1 MSVRSAQGA
10 NRQKSL
16 ADNEKRKAGNKRQN
30 KKEEKQ
36 RQKTVAVLF
45 GGPSFEHDISVL
57 TGVFVLNILK
67 RQKYNLLPVY
77 IDREGDFYT
86 SPEMFDVGSFSGEKR
101 ASFTKILFVRGTVC
115 RFGKKLK
122 PIARVD
128 CAFNCCHGGWGE
140 GGGVAALMRM
150 YDIPLAS
157 PDAALSGVFMDKVL
171 SKPLIAGMDIPFV
184 RYTALEE
191 GDFLRDEAGEAARV
205 EQTLGFPVI
214 VKPARLGSSI
224 GVSVAHDRREL
235 VEAAALGFA
244 FDERLLVEEYLPDK
258 RDINCAAYAA
268 GGEIHVSECEE
279 PLSKEEIL
287 SFREKYLAG
296 GKTRKSTF
304 PAVLPEG
311 VAEQIKEY
319 TRRIYKELNFSGMVR
334 ADYLVSGGKVYF
346 SEMNTVP
353 GSLSYY
359 LFTEKFSAAGELFA
373 SLIEEAMRAAAR
385 EKKVYPSTGVLSAL
399 PAGGAKAPR

>member
-157 PDAALSGVFMDKVL
+157 PDAALSGVFMDKLL

-205 EQTLGFPVI
+205 EQALGFPVI

-268 GGEIHVSECEE
+268 GGEVHVSECEE

-311 VAEQIKEY
+311 VAEKIKEY

-334 ADYLVSGGKVYF
+334 ADYLVSGEKVYF

>member
-101 ASFTKILFVRGTVC
+101 VSFTKILFVRGTVC

-191 GDFLRDEAGEAARV
+191 EDFLRDEAGEAARV
-205 EQTLGFPVI
+205 EQALGFPVI

-268 GGEIHVSECEE
+268 GGEVHVSECEE

-311 VAEQIKEY
+311 VAEKIKEY

-334 ADYLVSGGKVYF
+334 ADYLVSGENVYF

-385 EKKVYPSTGVLSAL
+385 GKKAYPSTGVLSAL
-399 PAGGAKAPR
+399 PIGAKAPR

>member
-191 GDFLRDEAGEAARV
+191 EDFLRDEAGEAARV
-205 EQTLGFPVI
+205 EQALGFPVI

-268 GGEIHVSECEE
+268 GGEVHVSECEE

-311 VAEQIKEY
+311 VAEKIKEY

-385 EKKVYPSTGVLSAL
+385 GKKAYPSTGVLSAL
-399 PAGGAKAPR
+399 PIGAKAPR

>member
-16 ADNEKRKAGNKRQN
+16 ADNEKKKAGNKRQN

-191 GDFLRDEAGEAARV
+191 EDFLRDEAGEAARV
-205 EQTLGFPVI
+205 EQALGFPVI

-268 GGEIHVSECEE
+268 GGEVHVSECEE

-311 VAEQIKEY
+311 VAEKIKEY

-385 EKKVYPSTGVLSAL
+385 GKKAYPSTGVLSAL
-399 PAGGAKAPR
+399 PIGAKVPR

>member
-191 GDFLRDEAGEAARV
+191 EDFLRDEAGEAARV
-205 EQTLGFPVI
+205 EQALGFPVI

-268 GGEIHVSECEE
+268 GGEVHVSECEE

-311 VAEQIKEY
+311 VAEKIKEY

-385 EKKVYPSTGVLSAL
+385 GKKAYPSTGVLSAL
-399 PAGGAKAPR
+399 PIGAKVPR

>member
-16 ADNEKRKAGNKRQN
+16 ADNEKRKTGNKRQN

-191 GDFLRDEAGEAARV
+191 EDFLRDEAGEAARV
-205 EQTLGFPVI
+205 EQALGFPVI

-334 ADYLVSGGKVYF
+334 ADYLVSGEKVYF

-385 EKKVYPSTGVLSAL
+385 GKKAYPSTGVLSAL
-399 PAGGAKAPR
+399 PIGAKVPR

>member
-191 GDFLRDEAGEAARV
+191 EDFLRDEAGEAARV
-205 EQTLGFPVI
+205 EQALGFPVI

-224 GVSVAHDRREL
+224 GVSMAHDRREL

-334 ADYLVSGGKVYF
+334 ADYLVSGEKVYF